1 MEEWRGKIACG
12 MWLNHGQKGKTSM
25 QFAKLS
31 APSLKELFV
40 QELENMILSGRLAI
54 GTQLPPER
62 ELAQSMQIS
71 RAVVNAGLNEM
82 ERKGFLE
89 VRPRVGTFVADY
101 RRKGTADTLLSIMK
115 YNGGRLQRD
124 DIRSILEIK
133 EVLDRLAAQL
143 AIQKI
148 TDEEIARLRTL
159 LDALQTAD
167 APESA
172 AAAAFSFYHEL
183 ALISGNTL
191 VPLIYYSFKSP
202 ILSLWERF
210 CIKYGAAALYQ
221 NAARLFEA
229 VAARDTGLAEQII
242 EASIAA
248 CVSGPMQIYSE

>member
-1 MEEWRGKIACG
+1 
-12 MWLNHGQKGKTSM
+12 M

-40 QELENMILSGRLAI
+40 QELEHMILSGRLTI

-62 ELAQSMQIS
+62 ELARSMQIS

-82 ERKGFLE
+82 ESKGFLE
-89 VRPRVGTFVADY
+89 VRPRIGTFVADY

-133 EVLDRLAAQL
+133 EVLDRLVAQL
-143 AIQKI
+143 AIPKI
-148 TDEEIARLRTL
+148 TQEEIERLRVL
-159 LDALQTAD
+159 SEEFRAAD
-167 APESA
+167 TSELA
-172 AAAAFSFYHEL
+172 AGAAFSFYHEL
-183 ALISGNTL
+183 ALLSGNTL
-191 VPLIYYSFKSP
+191 VPLIYYSFKAP

-210 CIKYGAAALYQ
+210 CIKYGVAALYQ
-221 NAARLFEA
+221 NAARLLEA
-229 VAARDTGLAEQII
+229 IERRDVALAEQII

-248 CVSGPMQIYSE
+248 CVSGPQQIYSE

>member
-1 MEEWRGKIACG
+1 
-12 MWLNHGQKGKTSM
+12 M

-40 QELENMILSGRLAI
+40 QELEHMILSGRLTI

-62 ELAQSMQIS
+62 ELAQRMQVS

-82 ERKGFLE
+82 ESKGFLE
-89 VRPRVGTFVADY
+89 VRPRIGTFVADY

-143 AIQKI
+143 AIPKI
-148 TDEEIARLRTL
+148 TEEEVDRLKVL
-159 LDALQTAD
+159 AAIMQEAD
-167 APESA
+167 SPEGASEA
-172 AAAAFSFYHEL
+172 VFSFHHEL

-191 VPLIYYSFKSP
+191 VPLIYYSFKAP

-210 CIKYGAAALYQ
+210 CIKYGVAALYQ
-221 NAARLFEA
+221 NTARLLDTI
-229 VAARDTGLAEQII
+229 VQRDVTLAEQII

>member
-1 MEEWRGKIACG
+1 
-12 MWLNHGQKGKTSM
+12 M

-40 QELENMILSGRLAI
+40 QELENMILSGRLVI

-82 ERKGFLE
+82 EHKGFLE

-133 EVLDRLAAQL
+133 EVLDRLVVQL

-148 TDEEIARLRTL
+148 TDEETARLQAL
-159 LDALQTAD
+159 LDALQAAD
-167 APESA
+167 TPESA

-210 CIKYGAAALYQ
+210 CIKYGVASLYQ
-221 NAARLFEA
+221 CGAA
-229 VAARDTGLAEQII
+229 V
-242 EASIAA
+242 
-248 CVSGPMQIYSE
+248 

>member
-1 MEEWRGKIACG
+1 
-12 MWLNHGQKGKTSM
+12 M

-40 QELENMILSGRLAI
+40 RELEHMILSGRLII

-62 ELAQSMQIS
+62 ELAESMQIS

-82 ERKGFLE
+82 ESKGFLE

-133 EVLDRLAAQL
+133 EVLDRLTAQL
-143 AIQKI
+143 AIPKI
-148 TDEEIARLRTL
+148 TDEEIAL
-159 LDALQTAD
+159 LKTDADALKAAD
-167 APESA
+167 SPEA
-172 AAAAFSFYHEL
+172 AAEAVFSFHHEL

-191 VPLIYYSFKSP
+191 VPLIYYSFKAP

-210 CIKYGAAALYQ
+210 CIKYGVLALFQ
-221 NAARLFEA
+221 NTSRLFDA
-229 VAARDTGLAEQII
+229 IKNRDLPLAEQVID
-242 EASIAA
+242 AAIAA
-248 CVSGPMQIYSE
+248 CISGPQQIYSE

>member
-1 MEEWRGKIACG
+1 MLKYSWYVAEPRDRKEGKV
-12 MWLNHGQKGKTSM
+12 M

-40 QELENMILSGRLAI
+40 QELEHMILSGRLTI

-62 ELAQSMQIS
+62 ELAQRMQVS

-82 ERKGFLE
+82 ESKGFLE
-89 VRPRVGTFVADY
+89 VRPRIGTFVADY

-143 AIQKI
+143 AIPKI
-148 TDEEIARLRTL
+148 TEEEVDRLKVL
-159 LDALQTAD
+159 AAIMQEAD
-167 APESA
+167 SPEGASEA
-172 AAAAFSFYHEL
+172 VFSFHHEL

-191 VPLIYYSFKSP
+191 VPLIYYSFKAP

-210 CIKYGAAALYQ
+210 CIKYGVAALYQ
-221 NAARLFEA
+221 NTARLLDTI
-229 VAARDTGLAEQII
+229 VQRDVTLAEQII

>member
-1 MEEWRGKIACG
+1 MR
-12 MWLNHGQKGKTSM
+12 
-25 QFAKLS
+25 FAKLS

-40 QELENMILSGRLAI
+40 QELEHMILSGRLVI

-62 ELAQSMQIS
+62 ELAHSMQIS

-82 ERKGFLE
+82 EGKGFLE

-133 EVLDRLAAQL
+133 EVLDRLSAQL
-143 AIQKI
+143 TIPKI
-148 TDEEIARLRTL
+148 TDEKIARLNTYA
-159 LDALQTAD
+159 DALKAAD
-167 APESA
+167 SPEA
-172 AAAAFSFYHEL
+172 AAEAVFSFHHEL

-191 VPLIYYSFKSP
+191 VPLIYYSFKAP

-210 CIKYGAAALYQ
+210 CIKYGVFALYQ
-221 NAARLFEA
+221 NTARLFDA
-229 VAARDTGLAEQII
+229 IQKRDLPLAEQAI

-248 CVSGPMQIYSE
+248 CISGPQQIYSE

>member
-1 MEEWRGKIACG
+1 
-12 MWLNHGQKGKTSM
+12 M

-40 QELENMILSGRLAI
+40 QELENMILSGRLTI

-82 ERKGFLE
+82 ESKGFLE

-133 EVLDRLAAQL
+133 EVLDRLTVQL
-143 AIQKI
+143 TIPKI
-148 TDEEIARLRTL
+148 TDKEIAL
-159 LDALQTAD
+159 LGTYAEALKAAD
-167 APESA
+167 SPEA
-172 AAAAFSFYHEL
+172 AAEAVFTFHHEL

-191 VPLIYYSFKSP
+191 VPLIYYSFRAP

-210 CIKYGAAALYQ
+210 CIKYGIPALYQ
-221 NAARLFEA
+221 NTSRLFDSIKK
-229 VAARDTGLAEQII
+229 RDLPLAEQVI
-242 EASIAA
+242 EAAIAA
-248 CVSGPMQIYSE
+248 CISGPMQIYSE